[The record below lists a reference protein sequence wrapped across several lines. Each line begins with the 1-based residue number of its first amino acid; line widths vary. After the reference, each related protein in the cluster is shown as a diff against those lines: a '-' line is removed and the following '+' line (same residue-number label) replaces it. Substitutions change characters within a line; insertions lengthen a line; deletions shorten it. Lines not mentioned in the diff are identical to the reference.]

1 MSLLNYASTLDK
13 LGAINDLPEL
23 SIYFTG
29 DGHLIARKRDFL
41 QDYSNGVRGL
51 VPSYYGDSTALLSSE
66 GWLGI
71 ADQLSTSVESQIPTV
86 GAVLSYF
93 SGSVNAANQMVFKGV
108 ITLED
113 GKYKTTFTD
122 GTINSSFPS
131 SCLIGD
137 TYRIGI
143 AGSYGGQYCE
153 PGDLL
158 ICIQSGTAN
167 ESTDINTS
175 YFWTIVQTNINGSSV
190 SVKINGTELTL
201 YGSGS
206 VDDFYAPKSQ
216 GGQGQIL
223 RSTGSD
229 FQWVDPTSIVVGTAN
244 QLANAL
250 TIGAGLT
257 LGVDEGQ
264 SYDGSVARTISLSPA
279 TGSSLGG
286 VKIGDNISITDG
298 VISIPMFSNSS
309 NGVVPKYTTAGQ
321 YLSTSGWA
329 DLPSG
334 RDFLVGGIQVD
345 PTHDINFIPSQSIC
359 ISATAGEENTSPTN
373 ISFDLY
379 WYNIDTGEPEVIE

>member
-1 MSLLNYASTLDK
+1 MSLLNYASTLEK
-13 LGAINDLPEL
+13 LGAINDLADL

-41 QDYSNGVRGL
+41 QDYSKGVRGL
-51 VPSYYGDSTALLSSE
+51 VPSYSGESTALLSSE

-71 ADQLSTSVESQIPTV
+71 TDQLSASVESQIPTV

-93 SGSVNAANQMVFKGV
+93 SGAVNAANQMVFKGV
-108 ITLED
+108 ITLEN

-122 GTINSSFPS
+122 GDSISDFPS

-143 AGSYGGQYCE
+143 AGLYGGQYCE

-158 ICIQSGTAN
+158 ICIQSGTAS

-175 YFWTIVQTNINGSSV
+175 AFWTIVQTNINGSSV
-190 SVKINGTELTL
+190 SVNINGTELTL

-206 VDDFYAPKSQ
+206 VDAFYAPNSQ
-216 GGQGQIL
+216 GSKGQL
-223 RSTGSD
+223 LSSTGSD

-257 LGVDEGQ
+257 FGVDGSQ
-264 SYDGSVARTISLSPA
+264 SYNGSVARTISLSPA
-279 TGSSLGG
+279 TSSSLGG
-286 VKIGDNISITDG
+286 VQIGDNISITNG
-298 VISIPMFSNSS
+298 VISIPVFSDTSA
-309 NGVVPKYTTAGQ
+309 GVVPKYTTTGQ

-329 DLPSG
+329 NLPSG
-334 RDFLVGGIQVD
+334 RDFLVGGEQID

-379 WYNIDTGEPEVIE
+379 WYNIDSGEPEVIE